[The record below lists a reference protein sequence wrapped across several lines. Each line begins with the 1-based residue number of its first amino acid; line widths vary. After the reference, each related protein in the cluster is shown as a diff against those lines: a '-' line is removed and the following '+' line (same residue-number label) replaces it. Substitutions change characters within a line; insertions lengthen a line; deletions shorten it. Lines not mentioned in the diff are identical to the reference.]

1 MTTVKRVYNTN
12 YKKKNDREYRYGS
25 RLSPTG
31 VLSCRVCGAVY
42 FHGRWSLQPAEAI
55 RRRVTAGEGVKAT
68 YCPACMKIREGY
80 WQGVVEISGIEN
92 QDKPEILRLIRNE
105 EISAL
110 GKNPLGRVVA
120 IITDKS
126 GMRVETTTEKLAQ
139 RLGRA
144 LKKARGGKV
153 TYKWSERNKFARV
166 VWDKAPGGEAKAE
179 RGLRVAVS

>member
-1 MTTVKRVYNTN
+1 MTTMKRVYNTN
-12 YKKKNDREYRYGS
+12 YKKKNDQEYRYGF
-25 RLSPTG
+25 RRSPKG
-31 VLSCRVCGAVY
+31 VLSCRACGAVY

-80 WQGVVEISGIEN
+80 WQGIVEISGIEN
-92 QDKPEILRLIRNE
+92 RDKPEIIRLIRNE
-105 EISAL
+105 ETSAR
-110 GKNPLGRVVA
+110 GKNPLERVIA
-120 IITDKS
+120 IVTDKS
-126 GMRVETTTEKLAQ
+126 DMRVETTTEKLAQ

-166 VWDKAPGGEAKAE
+166 VWEKAAGGEAKAG
-179 RGLRVAVS
+179 RRLRVAVS